1 MMSKKQPVLIFQF
14 EIGIEIWNQCKSI
27 KRKLE
32 PFKNNVELARNKQK
46 VIQDKVN
53 DFDKQINHLN
63 TEIKKDK
70 DYLNETNTKIQ
81 NNEVSQ
87 NNEEIKKLFVA
98 IKDLEKSKEI
108 RGSLIEDYNQKIQNI
123 ESQLS
128 SANEAT
134 IR

>member
-1 MMSKKQPVLIFQF
+1 M
-14 EIGIEIWNQCKSI
+14 
-27 KRKLE
+27 E

-53 DFDKQINHLN
+53 DYDKQINHLN

-87 NNEEIKKLFVA
+87 INEEIKKLFVA

>member
-1 MMSKKQPVLIFQF
+1 M
-14 EIGIEIWNQCKSI
+14 
-27 KRKLE
+27 E

-87 NNEEIKKLFVA
+87 INEEIKKLFVA

>member
-1 MMSKKQPVLIFQF
+1 M
-14 EIGIEIWNQCKSI
+14 
-27 KRKLE
+27 E

-87 NNEEIKKLFVA
+87 INEEIKKLFVA

-108 RGSLIEDYNQKIQNI
+108 RGSLIEDYNQQIQNI